1 MNRKNVD
8 LTTLGTRK
16 LRWGFVEKR
25 GFGKRKMSANRCPWT
40 SASKFSKRGET
51 KMKKVDMTQFSEKQI
66 VAIGLLSQPNKAGFQ
81 FEDIAKQCEI
91 SVRQLHRWRK
101 EAEFKAAIVECSLE
115 NVKEVL
121 PNVLK
126 AHTKQ
131 AEGGNIKA
139 IELFYKLFG
148 LLVERQEIE
157 TTVNHKDKDNDD
169 LAKDLAELKGLID
182 EAKGE

>member
-1 MNRKNVD
+1 MQ
-8 LTTLGTRK
+8 
-16 LRWGFVEKR
+16 
-25 GFGKRKMSANRCPWT
+25 
-40 SASKFSKRGET
+40 
-51 KMKKVDMTQFSEKQI
+51 KVDMTQFSEKQI
-66 VAIGLLSQPNKAGFQ
+66 QAIGLLSLPNKGGLQ
-81 FEDIAKQCEI
+81 FDEIAEQCGI

-101 EAEFKAAIVECSLE
+101 DHEFKAAIVEQSLD

-131 AEGGNIKA
+131 AESGNVKA

-148 LLVERQEIE
+148 LLVEKQEIE
-157 TTVNHKDKDNDD
+157 QTVSHSDKDNES

-182 EAKGE
+182 KAKGE

>member
-1 MNRKNVD
+1 MAKI
-8 LTTLGTRK
+8 
-16 LRWGFVEKR
+16 
-25 GFGKRKMSANRCPWT
+25 
-40 SASKFSKRGET
+40 
-51 KMKKVDMTQFSEKQI
+51 DMTQFTEKQI
-66 VAIGLLSQPNKAGFQ
+66 QAIGLLSLPNKGGLT
-81 FEDIAKQCEI
+81 FEEIADKCGV
-91 SVRQLHRWRK
+91 SVRQLHRYR
-101 EAEFKAAIVECSLE
+101 ADANFKAAIVEQSLE

-131 AEGGNIKA
+131 AESGNVKA

-157 TTVNHKDKDNDD
+157 STVSTKDKDNDT

-182 EAKGE
+182 EVKGE

>member
-1 MNRKNVD
+1 MQ
-8 LTTLGTRK
+8 
-16 LRWGFVEKR
+16 
-25 GFGKRKMSANRCPWT
+25 
-40 SASKFSKRGET
+40 
-51 KMKKVDMTQFSEKQI
+51 KVDMTQFSEKQI
-66 VAIGLLSQPNKAGFQ
+66 QAIGLLSLPNKGGLQ
-81 FEDIAKQCEI
+81 FSEIAEQCGI

-101 EAEFKAAIVECSLE
+101 DHEFKAAIVEQSLD

-131 AEGGNIKA
+131 AESGNVKA

-148 LLVERQEIE
+148 LLVEKQEIE
-157 TTVNHKDKDNDD
+157 QTVSHSDKDNES
-169 LAKDLAELKGLID
+169 LEKDLAELKRLID

>member
-1 MNRKNVD
+1 
-8 LTTLGTRK
+8 
-16 LRWGFVEKR
+16 
-25 GFGKRKMSANRCPWT
+25 MS
-40 SASKFSKRGET
+40 
-51 KMKKVDMTQFSEKQI
+51 KVDMTQFSEKQI
-66 VAIGLLSQPNKAGFQ
+66 IAIGLLSQPNKAGFS
-81 FEDIAKQCEI
+81 FEEIAEQAGV

-101 EAEFKAAIVECSLE
+101 QSEFKQAIIEQSLE

-131 AEGGNIKA
+131 AERGNIKA

-157 TTVNHKDKDNDD
+157 QTVHNKEKDNDQ
-169 LAKDLAELKGLID
+169 LAKDLADLKSLID
-182 EAKGE
+182 EAKAE